1 MVKYAKLPRTTSI
14 WNKYIQKNEIETLK
28 TIKDIK
34 EALELFET
42 AAIKQGE
49 AISNG
54 NSKIAN
60 HNYDKMAT
68 VIKFLRTHKSL
79 HELSKFY
86 THNNISVRL
95 WTAAYLLPV
104 DEKKSLD
111 ILKEIVN
118 MKIRGSLDAEMTIQ
132 EWKNGNLRNF
142 YTL

>member
-1 MVKYAKLPRTTSI
+1 MAISFGVAPR
-14 WNKYIQKNEIETLK
+14 KNACGRMGNV
-28 TIKDIK
+28 K

-95 WTAAYLLPV
+95 
-104 DEKKSLD
+104 
-111 ILKEIVN
+111 
-118 MKIRGSLDAEMTIQ
+118 
-132 EWKNGNLRNF
+132 
-142 YTL
+142 